1 MSREEIFLVYDKNHF
16 GIFTNYNLAFRNS
29 LSLKYVLESYS
40 SPALMYYR
48 ILELYKK
55 YPHWERKFIDVN
67 VIVTMG
73 CAEEEEDKSNVE
85 YVRSD
90 CSGMGR
96 YPFIGTNLF
105 AEGNWNGFIKC

>member
-1 MSREEIFLVYDKNHF
+1 MSKEEVFLVYDKNHF
-16 GIFTNYNLAFRNS
+16 GIFTNYSLAFRNS

-55 YPHWERKFIDVN
+55 YSQWERKFIDVN

-73 CAEEEEDKSNVE
+73 CAEEEKDKSNVE

-90 CSGMGR
+90 YGSIGRSPFMGM
-96 YPFIGTNLF
+96 NLF
-105 AEGNWNGFIKC
+105 VEGNGNGFIKC

>member
-1 MSREEIFLVYDKNHF
+1 MSKEEVFLVYDKNHF
-16 GIFTNYNLAFRNS
+16 GIFTNYSLAFRNS

-55 YPHWERKFIDVN
+55 YSHWERKFIDVN

-73 CAEEEEDKSNVE
+73 CAEEEKDKSNVE

-90 CSGMGR
+90 YGSIGRTPFMGM
-96 YPFIGTNLF
+96 NLF
-105 AEGNWNGFIKC
+105 VKGNGNGFIKC